1 MVVGEDGASWLRAA
15 VALCVMYWLL
25 LSYPLTLALTC
36 LGTLLIT
43 VLIYLKRLLRARE
56 CPARLTCR
64 DSALAR
70 HVGAHCPTFRHI
82 LRLPAWAR
90 NCHVQSCL
98 GLLACRQGAHFA
110 REYLQL
116 HDGGLLALDWA
127 VGSQYVSPAHPLLL
141 LLPDLT
147 GSAVQLSALCCQA
160 LTLGMRAVVINR
172 RGQAGSI
179 VSTPKLPGYGDTS
192 DLREVIGYL
201 QRTHQR
207 AALCA
212 VGVGTGGDALL
223 SYLGQFG
230 SSARLSAAVCISPS
244 YNAADTLH
252 GLPTPYL
259 QLYLSHLKQAVLS
272 NAQVFGPLVQRARGA
287 WSVKEFDQKVVST
300 CAGYNDLEDF
310 WEDNEP
316 LREADEVSAPVLCVS
331 SLDDPVCRPQ
341 HIPYD
346 LFRALPNFFLL
357 TLPHGGHAG
366 FRQGLGGLSWA
377 EAAAMDFVQAM
388 LSFQPCTCY
397 VANGVHVATQTN
409 DLLDWTPDPLTLDL
423 VTLEP
428 EDTSRLPRT
437 LPAEWHG

>member
-1 MVVGEDGASWLRAA
+1 
-15 VALCVMYWLL
+15 MYWLL

-70 HVGAHCPTFRHI
+70 HVGAHCPTFRRI

-172 RGQAGSI
+172 RGQAVALSAPQSYL
-179 VSTPKLPGYGDTS
+179 VMETPLTSVRSLGTATHPPESRPLRCRGGD
-192 DLREVIGYL
+192 R
-201 QRTHQR
+201 
-207 AALCA
+207 
-212 VGVGTGGDALL
+212 GDALL

-252 GLPTPYL
+252 GLPHPTCSSTCPT
-259 QLYLSHLKQAVLS
+259 LKQAVLS
-272 NAQVFGPLVQRARGA
+272 NAPGVRPPGAAGARR
-287 WSVKEFDQKVVST
+287 VV
-300 CAGYNDLEDF
+300 
-310 WEDNEP
+310 
-316 LREADEVSAPVLCVS
+316 REGV
-331 SLDDPVCRPQ
+331 RPESGQ
-341 HIPYD
+341 HV
-346 LFRALPNFFLL
+346 R
-357 TLPHGGHAG
+357 
-366 FRQGLGGLSWA
+366 
-377 EAAAMDFVQAM
+377 
-388 LSFQPCTCY
+388 
-397 VANGVHVATQTN
+397 
-409 DLLDWTPDPLTLDL
+409 
-423 VTLEP
+423 
-428 EDTSRLPRT
+428 RLQ
-437 LPAEWHG
+437 